1 MPSESWPE
9 QLERVK
15 GNGASILKKPCVRNA
30 LMAGIG
36 TGTLM
41 GIHKFRVG
49 RWPAPTNSE
58 ENTRTW
64 NVKWQWL
71 VPFTRA
77 KHPSYD
83 RVRTR
88 AACSPQHCDSMV
100 TPRASLGPLRL
111 AFFLCWREDGNTDRI
126 CHPPSVC

>member
-1 MPSESWPE
+1 MPFESWPE
-9 QLERVK
+9 QLEWVK

-58 ENTRTW
+58 ESTKTW

-77 KHPSYD
+77 KHPSCD
-83 RVRTR
+83 KVRTR
-88 AACSPQHCDSMV
+88 AACSPQYCDSMV
-100 TPRASLGPLRL
+100 TPRASLL
-111 AFFLCWREDGNTDRI
+111 
-126 CHPPSVC
+126 